1 MCIYGYQIIPLW
13 LYDKG
18 YENLGL
24 MVLSPG
30 AFIVLGLIVWLQLQF
45 TKQEEK

>member
-1 MCIYGYQIIPLW
+1 MIPDFVYNL
-13 LYDKG
+13 G

-30 AFIVLGLIVWLQLQF
+30 AFIVLGLIVWFQ
-45 TKQEEK
+45 KEIWKEKVK